1 MKKICVVEITETR
14 KKQVALEFDFNE
26 EEYSANG
33 YTPNEIEAKFVD
45 AALEAAE
52 DVYGNGVQ
60 LDDEFL
66 DDWEIEFV
74 KTVDVKTLNDL
85 GRRFDFPKELGDVRY
100 RESIY

>member
-14 KKQVALEFDFNE
+14 KKQIALEFDFNE

-33 YTPNEIEAKFVD
+33 LTPNEIRSKFVD

-74 KTVDVKTLNDL
+74 KTVDVETLNDL

>member
-1 MKKICVVEITETR
+1 MKKVCVVEITETR
-14 KKQVALEFDFNE
+14 KKQIALEFNFNE

-33 YTPNEIEAKFVD
+33 FTPNEIRSKFVD

-66 DDWEIEFV
+66 DDWEIQFI
-74 KTVDVKTLNDL
+74 KTVDVETLNDL
-85 GRRFDFPKELGDVRY
+85 GGRFDFAKELGDVRY